1 MADDRQSQPKGRK
14 AAPDR
19 SEVLRTRT
27 QQASE
32 RATRSGV
39 AVQHWWEQPAVE
51 AAGRACASAGEAGLW
66 QCYVASGTRPGSVI
80 EGAPTWYGKP
90 ISCHGSRYGHR

>member
-80 EGAPTWYGKP
+80 EGLPLGMAN
-90 ISCHGSRYGHR
+90 R